1 MSKLTVEKKEKF
13 LANLTE
19 GWSVTNAADGIGVS
33 RQALYK
39 LRQEDEN
46 FADEWDSA
54 IEEGTDRLE
63 DEAIRRAMGN
73 SDTLM
78 IFMLKAR
85 RPQKYKDRVE
95 NQLTGKDG
103 GVLIV
108 PGISKDLSEW
118 EQQAIEQQA
127 ELKSRKDDGGDS
139 K

>member
-1 MSKLTVEKKEKF
+1 MSKLTVEKKGKF
-13 LANLTE
+13 LSNLTE

-108 PGISKDLSEW
+108 PGISKNPSEW
-118 EQQAIEQQA
+118 EQQAIEQQVA
-127 ELKSRKDDGGDS
+127 LKGQKNDGGDS

>member
-1 MSKLTVEKKEKF
+1 MSKLTVEKKGKF

-46 FADEWDSA
+46 FAEEWDSA

-63 DEAIRRAMGN
+63 DEAIRRAMGS

-127 ELKSRKDDGGDS
+127 ELKGRKDNGGDS